1 MKKKNII
8 LILIS
13 IIIICIFLAKSM
25 MNSMIKSIDTSSN
38 DNKYT
43 YNVEIKSDD
52 IIVSKQ
58 ENENNKKLINTT
70 SDKMLDDFVKNK
82 DKAIKKYE
90 NATLVLKID
99 LSNAEL
105 LENVFYNVDENDV
118 ETEIKTGLIGTIK
131 LVSNDKKYTLYI
143 DFSEMDNDKL
153 IEQYKDKKIQKEYN
167 LEKFKKLKNI
177 TVKVLDTDTLDFYNG
192 EMLISVDSI
201 ESYK

>member
-177 TVKVLDTDTLDFYNG
+177 TVKVLDTDTLDF
-192 EMLISVDSI
+192 
-201 ESYK
+201 